1 MVLRG
6 RRERKPLPGLG
17 DIAIPEHPYR
27 DSAVLHGVLAV
38 AIVVIALVTG
48 VNLGTALV
56 VAPLYF
62 VAATAWSWWR
72 FSQRI
77 RREQE
82 EAAAAA
88 EAAAADADGG
98 S

>member
-1 MVLRG
+1 
-6 RRERKPLPGLG
+6 LPGLG

-27 DSAVLHGVLAV
+27 DTALLHGVLAG
-38 AIVVIALVTG
+38 AIVVLALVTG

-56 VAPLYF
+56 VAPFYF
-62 VAATAWSWWR
+62 VSATGWSWWR

-77 RREQE
+77 RREQK
-82 EAAAAA
+82 EAAQ
-88 EAAAADADGG
+88 AAAADPGGG